1 MIVEGVKL
9 FCFGASYSVALAAE
23 AAAAW
28 LPPQWR
34 RVAALGFT
42 AAGVLAHTIYLGAR
56 ALTADTP
63 PLATSFDSL
72 VVLAWVLAVAY
83 SSIQWYYPRV
93 TVGIFALPV
102 IVGLIVLAGLLGQD
116 SQRDLHGWARV
127 WGPAHGAVLALG
139 GAAVFVGFVAGMMY
153 LVQARRL
160 KAKQLASDAFDLP
173 SLELLE
179 RLNRQGITAA
189 FTLLTIG
196 LGIGLLLAIQQGRAG
211 DASIRLLDPKVICAG
226 LMWLA
231 FGFLLQVRSHPQFRG
246 RRVALLTIVAFG
258 LMLFTFVG
266 VDLLLDSWHASEPV
280 AANGTWDRKGLP

>member
-23 AAAAW
+23 AAAAL
-28 LPPQWR
+28 LPATWR
-34 RVAALGFT
+34 RGASLGFA
-42 AAGVLAHTIYLGAR
+42 AAGVVAHTIYLGHR
-56 ALTADTP
+56 ALAADTP

-72 VVLAWVLAVAY
+72 VVLAWVLAVTY
-83 SSIQWYYPRV
+83 LSIHWYYPRF
-93 TVGIFALPV
+93 TVGVFALPV
-102 IVGLIVLAGLLGQD
+102 IVALIVLAGLLGQD
-116 SQRDLHGWARV
+116 SQRDLRGWARV

-139 GAAVFVGFVAGMMY
+139 GVAVFVGFVAGMMY

-160 KAKQLASDAFDLP
+160 KAKQLPSEAFDLP

-179 RLNRQGITAA
+179 RLNRQGITVA

-226 LMWLA
+226 LTWLA
-231 FGFLLQVRSHPQFRG
+231 FGFLLQMRSHPQFRG

-266 VDLLLDSWHASEPV
+266 VDLLLESWHASERV
-280 AANGTWDRKGLP
+280 ATKGLP